1 MAGWGGGG
9 GVGGVTGL
17 MRLPKKFYPEFLIVC
32 ESDIQPYLSTP
43 SPSLP
48 PQLALLRKPN
58 KNEIIAHSVPLFVK
72 MSSHQEKK
80 KLKKRNE
87 LF

>member
-1 MAGWGGGG
+1 MAGWGKGEGSGRMGKGGSGRMGKGGEWQDGKGGG

-32 ESDIQPYLSTP
+32 GSDIQPYLSTP

-48 PQLALLRKPN
+48 PQLALL
-58 KNEIIAHSVPLFVK
+58 IT
-72 MSSHQEKK
+72 
-80 KLKKRNE
+80 
-87 LF
+87 